1 MDSVRNPYTPGA
13 GTPPPALVGRDALID
28 SFGITV
34 QRAMTGKPGQ
44 SLMPI
49 GLRGVGKTVLLNR
62 FVEQAQSLGARAMIM
77 EAPED
82 GNFGQ
87 QIAKETRRVLLQ
99 LDQLGALSTA
109 VKRALRVFKSFSL
122 KLTHDGSLSVGVG
135 VDPEIGTA
143 DSGILADDVTDLFVA
158 VAQAARDRGTA
169 LVLAI
174 DELQYLR
181 EEELAALIM
190 AVHRTTQ
197 LQLPL
202 VLVGAGLPQL
212 PGLAGAAKSYAERLF
227 TFPEIG
233 PLSPNEATLAVVQP
247 AESAG
252 VTIEAAA
259 VAQILGH
266 THGYPYFLQEW
277 AYASWNVATGSCIR
291 ATDVD
296 QAGRTVTDK
305 LDANFFRVRFDRLTP
320 SERRYLAAMA
330 DLGAGPHRSGEIA
343 RRYGAKVETV
353 GPMRSALI
361 RKGMIYSPAHGD
373 TAFTVPLFDEFLKRT
388 VTSERSADKA
398 E

>member
-1 MDSVRNPYTPGA
+1 MDAVLNPYTPGA

-34 QRAMTGKPGQ
+34 QRAIKGRPGQ

-62 FVEQAQSLGARAMIM
+62 FVEQAQSLGARAMLM

-82 GNFGQ
+82 GNFRQ

-109 VKRALRVFKSFSL
+109 VKRALRVFRSFSL
-122 KLTHDGSLSVGVG
+122 RVAHDGTLSVGVG
-135 VDPEIGTA
+135 VDPEIGAA
-143 DSGILADDVTDLFVA
+143 DSGILADDVTDLLVA
-158 VAQAARDRGTA
+158 LAQAARDRSTA

-174 DELQYLR
+174 DELQYLGA
-181 EEELAALIM
+181 EELAALIM

-227 TFPEIG
+227 DFPRIG
-233 PLSPNEATLAVVQP
+233 SLQPNDARTVLAQP
-247 AESAG
+247 TVEQG
-252 VTIEAAA
+252 VTFAGEALEEL
-259 VAQILGH
+259 VRI

-277 AYASWNVATGSCIR
+277 G
-291 ATDVD
+291 
-296 QAGRTVTDK
+296 
-305 LDANFFRVRFDRLTP
+305 
-320 SERRYLAAMA
+320 
-330 DLGAGPHRSGEIA
+330 
-343 RRYGAKVETV
+343 
-353 GPMRSALI
+353 
-361 RKGMIYSPAHGD
+361 
-373 TAFTVPLFDEFLKRT
+373 
-388 VTSERSADKA
+388 
-398 E
+398 